1 MNNQKKSNSRVS
13 ENIVEYI
20 KRNKISVAQIEK
32 DTGIHMSE
40 FIDNYADFSAGD
52 FLDLCSYLLLDP
64 NDMRY
69 HLQIR
74 K

>member
-40 FIDNYADFSAGD
+40 FIDNNADFSAGE
-52 FLDLCSYLLLDP
+52 S
-64 NDMRY
+64 
-69 HLQIR
+69 
-74 K
+74 

>member
-1 MNNQKKSNSRVS
+1 MEEMEEILEQYKEYIDC

-40 FIDNYADFSAGD
+40 FIDNNADFSAGE
-52 FLDLCSYLLLDP
+52 FLELCSYLHLDP
-64 NDMRY
+64 KDMR
-69 HLQIR
+69 
-74 K
+74 

>member
-13 ENIVEYI
+13 ENIVEYV

-40 FIDNYADFSAGD
+40 FIDNNADFSAGE
-52 FLDLCSYLLLDP
+52 FLELCSYLHLDP
-64 NDMRY
+64 KDMR
-69 HLQIR
+69 
-74 K
+74 

>member
-40 FIDNYADFSAGD
+40 F
-52 FLDLCSYLLLDP
+52 LELCSYLHLDP
-64 NDMRY
+64 KDMR
-69 HLQIR
+69 
-74 K
+74 